1 MIELLNFDPWSD
13 TTSTGTIAPFVILD
27 RASLCINI
35 IPGLDQTDIP
45 LF

>member
-1 MIELLNFDPWSD
+1 MSELPKFDTWPN

-27 RASLCINI
+27 RAHLCINI
-35 IPGLDQTDIP
+35 IPGLDQTDIS